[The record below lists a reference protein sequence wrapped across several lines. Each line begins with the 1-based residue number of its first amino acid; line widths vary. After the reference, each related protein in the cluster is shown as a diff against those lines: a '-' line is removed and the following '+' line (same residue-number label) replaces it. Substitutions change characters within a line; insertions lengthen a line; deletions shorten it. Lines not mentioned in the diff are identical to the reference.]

1 MIGGRIVVIDE
12 LLRTLE
18 EAIATR
24 FKVLF
29 LNLLVDAGKTS
40 LYNHRRL
47 HLIYIVYK
55 TEVPTAERK
64 KCVSIKNNHQFIII
78 SIRWGVV

>member
-1 MIGGRIVVIDE
+1 MVVIDE

-24 FKVLF
+24 FNVLF

-40 LYNHRRL
+40 LYNHR
-47 HLIYIVYK
+47 
-55 TEVPTAERK
+55 
-64 KCVSIKNNHQFIII
+64 
-78 SIRWGVV
+78 

>member
-1 MIGGRIVVIDE
+1 MDVIDE

-24 FKVLF
+24 FSVLP

-40 LYNHRRL
+40 LYILRL
-47 HLIYIVYK
+47 LNLIYIVHN
-55 TEVPTAERK
+55 T
-64 KCVSIKNNHQFIII
+64 
-78 SIRWGVV
+78 